1 MKIETD
7 DDPFDMG
14 KMALDAKTIAE
25 LMPFQKS
32 SASKPKRRA
41 RAKAEF
47 VMLPYAQVLAAAG
60 QMKCAPL
67 AVLIELAHQMF
78 KAGQS
83 RVTLTNSALRP
94 VGISHKAKLRALRQL
109 EAAGLVKVT
118 RAGRRRSPRVTVLW
132 GRN

>member
-32 SASKPKRRA
+32 SASKPRRQA
-41 RAKAEF
+41 RAKAKF
-47 VMLPYAQVLAAAG
+47 VILPYEQALAAAG

-67 AVLIELAHQMF
+67 AVLIELAYQIF
-78 KAGQS
+78 KHKQS
-83 RVTLTNSALRP
+83 RVALTNSALRSI
-94 VGISHKAKLRALRQL
+94 GISYKAKLRALRQL

-118 RAGRRRSPRVTVLW
+118 WAGRRRSPRVTVLW
-132 GRN
+132 G